1 MRILCLDI
9 GSKRIGLAA
18 SDPMGWT
25 AQGIGVIERRGGERD
40 LDAIA
45 ERARELEAELIL
57 VGLPLNEEGGIGP
70 QAEKVRNFAA
80 RLALHLEARGLDI
93 PMEMWDER
101 FSTAVARERLIG
113 ADVSRQKRRRVIDK
127 MAAVVILQDYL
138 EAKGDGGGDEEGF
151 LG

>member
-25 AQGIGVIERRGGERD
+25 AQGVGVIERRGDDRD

-45 ERARELEAELIL
+45 DKARELDAKLIL
-57 VGLPLNEEGGIGP
+57 MGLPLDEEGGVGP
-70 QAEKVRNFAA
+70 QAEKVKRFAA
-80 RLALHLEARGLDI
+80 RLAAHIEARGLDI
-93 PMEMWDER
+93 PLEMWDER
-101 FSTAVARERLIG
+101 FSTAIAEERLLE
-113 ADVSRQKRRRVIDK
+113 ADVSRRKRRRVIDK
-127 MAAVVILQDYL
+127 MAAVAILQDYL
-138 EAKGDGGGDEEGF
+138 DSKDAPADDGEGY